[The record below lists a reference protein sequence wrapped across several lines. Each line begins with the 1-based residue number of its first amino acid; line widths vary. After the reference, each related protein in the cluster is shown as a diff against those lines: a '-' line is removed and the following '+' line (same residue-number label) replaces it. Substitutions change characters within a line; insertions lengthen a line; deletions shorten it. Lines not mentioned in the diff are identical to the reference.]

1 MDYAFTTKGYTSS
14 LMDIDKEH
22 IKKQIR
28 EWVKQGYVMPEAI
41 PRVELYAEQVTTFMD
56 RYLSG
61 YKRSADDKTLTR
73 TMINNYTKNNLLPPP
88 VKKRYNADHII
99 LLIIIYY
106 MKNVISIGDIKSL
119 FEPLLEE
126 FYSDSSEAKNATP
139 LMDMY
144 ESLYKLEKKQYFE
157 TEKSILKTLELS
169 ETDYPEKDN
178 EYLKNFIFLSLLG
191 YDIFTKRK
199 VMEHLI
205 DEMNKGREDTDI

>member
-1 MDYAFTTKGYTSS
+1 
-14 LMDIDKEH
+14 MDIDKEQ

-28 EWVKQGYVMPEAI
+28 EWIKQGYVKPEEV
-41 PRVELYAEQVTTFMD
+41 PQVELYAEQVTTFMD

-61 YKRSADDKTLTR
+61 YKRSEDDKTLTK
-73 TMINNYTKNNLLPPP
+73 TMINNYTKNDLLPPP
-88 VKKRYNADHII
+88 SKKRYNADHII

-119 FEPLLEE
+119 FEPLLDE
-126 FYSDSSEAKNATP
+126 FYSKGEESDPFESTP

-144 ESLYKLEKKQYFE
+144 ETLYNLEKKQYFE

-169 ETDYPEKDN
+169 ETDYPEKDDA
-178 EYLKNFIFLSLLG
+178 YLKNFIFLSLLG
-191 YDIFTKRK
+191 YDIFIKRK

-205 DEMNKGREDTDI
+205 DEMKKERSEDDDI

>member
-1 MDYAFTTKGYTSS
+1 
-14 LMDIDKEH
+14 MDIDKEQ
-22 IKKQIR
+22 IKRQIR
-28 EWVKQGYVMPEAI
+28 EWVKQGYVRPDEI
-41 PRVELYAEQVTTFMD
+41 PKVELYAEQVTTFMD

-61 YKRSADDKTLTR
+61 YKRSDEDKTLTK
-73 TMINNYTKNNLLPPP
+73 TMINNYTKNDLLPPP

-119 FEPLLEE
+119 FVPLLDE
-126 FYSDSSEAKNATP
+126 FYSDGNGDAGTHATP

-205 DEMNKGREDTDI
+205 DEMNRKGEDKDS

>member
-1 MDYAFTTKGYTSS
+1 MLD
-14 LMDIDKEH
+14 
-22 IKKQIR
+22 
-28 EWVKQGYVMPEAI
+28 
-41 PRVELYAEQVTTFMD
+41 
-56 RYLSG
+56 
-61 YKRSADDKTLTR
+61 
-73 TMINNYTKNNLLPPP
+73 
-88 VKKRYNADHII
+88 
-99 LLIIIYY
+99 
-106 MKNVISIGDIKSL
+106 
-119 FEPLLEE
+119 E
-126 FYSDSSEAKNATP
+126 FYSNGSGDAGTHATP

-205 DEMNKGREDTDI
+205 DEMNRKGEDKDS

>member
-1 MDYAFTTKGYTSS
+1 
-14 LMDIDKEH
+14 MDIDKEH
-22 IKKQIR
+22 IKRQIR
-28 EWVKQGYVMPEAI
+28 EWVKQGYVRPDEI
-41 PRVELYAEQVTTFMD
+41 PKVELYAEQVTTFMD

-61 YKRSADDKTLTR
+61 YKRSDEDKTLTK
-73 TMINNYTKNNLLPPP
+73 TMINNYTKNDLLPPP

-119 FEPLLEE
+119 FVPLLDE
-126 FYSDSSEAKNATP
+126 FYSDGNGDAGTHATP

-205 DEMNKGREDTDI
+205 DEMNRKGEDKDS

>member
-1 MDYAFTTKGYTSS
+1 
-14 LMDIDKEH
+14 MDIDKEQ
-22 IKKQIR
+22 IKRQIR
-28 EWVKQGYVMPEAI
+28 EWVKQGYVRPDEI
-41 PRVELYAEQVTTFMD
+41 PKVELYAEQVTTFMD

-61 YKRSADDKTLTR
+61 YKRSDEDKTLTK
-73 TMINNYTKNNLLPPP
+73 TMINNYTKNDLLPPP

-119 FEPLLEE
+119 FVPLLDE
-126 FYSDSSEAKNATP
+126 FYSDGNSDTGTHATP

-144 ESLYKLEKKQYFE
+144 ESRYKLEKKQYFE

-169 ETDYPEKDN
+169 KTDYPEKDN

-205 DEMNKGREDTDI
+205 DEMNRKGEDKDS

>member
-1 MDYAFTTKGYTSS
+1 
-14 LMDIDKEH
+14 MDIDKEQ
-22 IKKQIR
+22 IKRQIR
-28 EWVKQGYVMPEAI
+28 EWVKQGYVRPDEI
-41 PRVELYAEQVTTFMD
+41 PKVELYAEQVTTFMD

-61 YKRSADDKTLTR
+61 YKRSDEDKTLTK
-73 TMINNYTKNNLLPPP
+73 TMINNYTKNDLLPPP

-119 FEPLLEE
+119 FVPLLEE
-126 FYSDSSEAKNATP
+126 FYSDGSVDAVTHATP

-205 DEMNKGREDTDI
+205 DEMNRKGEDKDS

>member
-1 MDYAFTTKGYTSS
+1 
-14 LMDIDKEH
+14 MDIDKEQ
-22 IKKQIR
+22 IKKLIR
-28 EWVKQGYVMPEAI
+28 EWVKQGYVMPDDI
-41 PRVELYAEQVTTFMD
+41 PNVELYAEQVTTFMD
-56 RYLSG
+56 QNLSG
-61 YKRSADDKTLTR
+61 YKRNAEDKTLTK

-126 FYSDSSEAKNATP
+126 FYSDGIKNQKATP

-169 ETDYPEKDN
+169 QTDYPEKDN
-178 EYLKNFIFLSLLG
+178 DYLKNFIFLSLLG

-205 DEMNKGREDTDI
+205 DEMNRKGEDSDK

>member
-1 MDYAFTTKGYTSS
+1 
-14 LMDIDKEH
+14 MDIDKEQ
-22 IKKQIR
+22 IKRQIR
-28 EWVKQGYVMPEAI
+28 EWVKQGYVRPDEI
-41 PRVELYAEQVTTFMD
+41 PKVELYAEQVTTFMD

-61 YKRSADDKTLTR
+61 YKRSDEDKTLTK
-73 TMINNYTKNNLLPPP
+73 TMINNYTKNDLLPPP

-119 FEPLLEE
+119 FVPLLDE
-126 FYSDSSEAKNATP
+126 FYSNGSGDAGTHATP

-205 DEMNKGREDTDI
+205 DEMNRKGEDKDS